1 MKKILSIVGI
11 VILVLIVI
19 VVLFMGQII
28 KAGIETA
35 GPKIAGVPMSVEK
48 VRVNPL
54 TGNVHVKALIIGNPE
69 GFKTDSLMELGEFNL
84 DIALGSLFTDTI
96 VIKQILI
103 DAPEIT
109 YEKALRSS
117 NISTLLDN
125 LAPAE
130 KPKADVAE
138 EPKEKK
144 GAAKKVVIEDF
155 QLNDAKVHVTLTALG
170 GKKMTLSLPSIQM
183 QDIGKDTGG
192 TDIKEVVSEVFG
204 SVSDAIVKAL
214 ASSGDFAGDALKDA
228 GDVVGDVGGAATDT
242 VKDVGGAATDA
253 AKGTTDALK
262 KGIGGLFG
270 KE

>member
-11 VILVLIVI
+11 VILVLV
-19 VVLFMGQII
+19 VVLVLFLGQII
-28 KAGIETA
+28 KAGIETV
-35 GPKIAGVPMSVEK
+35 GPQVAGVPMTVEK

-54 TGNVHVKALIIGNPE
+54 TGKVHVKALIIGNPE
-69 GFKTDSLMELGEFNL
+69 GFKTDSLMELGEFKL
-84 DIALGSLFTDTI
+84 DIALGSLFTDTV

-109 YEKALRSS
+109 YEKGLRSS

-125 LAPAE
+125 LAPE
-130 KPKADVAE
+130 EQPEEEVAE

-144 GAAKKVVIEDF
+144 KAPAKKVVIEDF
-155 QLNDAKVHVTLTALG
+155 QLNNAKVNVTLVALG
-170 GKKMTLSLPSIQM
+170 GKKMTLPLPSIQM
-183 QDIGKDTGG
+183 QDIGKDSGG
-192 TDIKEVVSEVFG
+192 TDIKEVISEVFG
-204 SVSDAIVKAL
+204 SISDAVVKAL

-228 GDVVGDVGGAATDT
+228 GGA

-253 AKGTTDALK
+253 AKDAAGALK